1 MRYASFDHFFATLSN
16 KQRVRILQLLA
27 HDGEQTVSRIAD
39 KLGAEQST
47 VSHNLRQLLACHF
60 VNVRPEG
67 KGRIYDINNETVA
80 PLLELI
86 HSHVKRY
93 CVKGCDHWE

>member
-1 MRYASFDHFFATLSN
+1 
-16 KQRVRILQLLA
+16 
-27 HDGEQTVSRIAD
+27 
-39 KLGAEQST
+39 
-47 VSHNLRQLLACHF
+47 LLACHF

-67 KGRIYDINNETVA
+67 KERIYDINNETVA